1 MTVTDGN
8 NHAEVNG
15 GAASD
20 DEAEYDPEKQTEDK
34 YQFHMSTNIV
44 KTITGIWEKDRLNG

>member
-34 YQFHMSTNIV
+34 YQFHMSTNII